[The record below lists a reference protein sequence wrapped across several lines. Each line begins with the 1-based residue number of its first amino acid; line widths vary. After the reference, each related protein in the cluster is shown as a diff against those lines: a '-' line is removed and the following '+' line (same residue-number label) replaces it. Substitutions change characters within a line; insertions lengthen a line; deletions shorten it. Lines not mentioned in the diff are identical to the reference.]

1 MQIFDLFNIPETFLE
16 SVGGKAKGLYRL
28 HKAGLAVPRGFVL
41 YNIEN
46 EEDFDKAIA
55 YYLDSNLQKVAVR
68 SSASG
73 EDGVE
78 YSNAGQYSTFLN
90 IEGKEKLRESIRE
103 CMTSLQNER
112 AQKYAHQF
120 LNDQSSQMTVV
131 VQEFVNATK
140 AGVSFTVNPTNN
152 DNSYLVEAVK
162 GLGESLVSGTETAEQ
177 YSISKN
183 SQHNDAAFEEA
194 GRGKEVLTKEELKE
208 ICRELG
214 KAQQYLAYEVDAEW
228 AINETGEVLW
238 LQARPITTGD
248 APTISEFDCKRDLT
262 NHVVTSCNI
271 GEMLPGAVTPL
282 SLSTSVYGIDWGM
295 RDMFVRIGA
304 YKSMEEIG
312 ENSCALSI
320 GNHLFIDMTTIY
332 KLGKTILGT
341 GKAGAEL
348 SIIGKLV
355 EDAPD
360 IQGDKAFVIKRIINT
375 FKYVRFLLSKNK
387 AKEKLIRMSEE
398 LHFEEKSTCKEQYD
412 QINENINQLNLAL
425 SYHYVTSSYSGG
437 ISSALFIALERD
449 FEDKEELKAKIA
461 GCLENIDDIESVDI
475 LRSLR
480 KIARSLIAENPE
492 VVNYSSEQLA
502 ACLKQCGA
510 ATKKEYQ
517 YFIDRHGHRA
527 IREAELRSKGWKDDE
542 KALMDYLKTVIA
554 SGAHEK
560 KNERIVWMKHRNRL
574 LRRYGWPKRFLFGL
588 IVGEA
593 RRGVRLREF
602 SKSKIIKV
610 IDKFKIAYNRLAQL
624 MVEQNLL
631 MDEDCIFFLT
641 HSEIGKLINENE
653 TSLIKK
659 ALARRVLFNEQKM
672 LRFPEISIGYPQPI
686 EATEIDPNQK
696 VLKGVPVSRG
706 ISYGKARVIKSVE
719 DAQQL
724 TKGEIMV
731 SSFTD
736 IGWSPYYCLLNG
748 LITEVGSAL
757 SHGAVVAR
765 EYSLPLIVNVPNAT
779 QIIKTGDFLAINGNT
794 GEMRILD
801 EAEAERYR

>member
-1 MQIFDLFNIPETFLE
+1 MQIFDLFNIPDTLLE
-16 SVGGKAKGLYRL
+16 SVGGKAKGLYML
-28 HKAGLAVPRGFVL
+28 HKAGLTVPGGFVL

-46 EEDFDKAIA
+46 ENDFDEAIDF
-55 YYLDSNLQKVAVR
+55 YLNSKLEKVAVR

-73 EDGVE
+73 EDGIE

-90 IEGKEKLRESIRE
+90 IEGTEKLRESIRE
-103 CMTSLQNER
+103 CMVSLQNER
-112 AQKYAHQF
+112 ARKYANQF

-131 VQEFVNATK
+131 VQEFVNAAK
-140 AGVSFTVNPTNN
+140 AGVSFTVDPTNN
-152 DNSYLVEAVK
+152 DKSFLVEAVK

-177 YSISKN
+177 YRIPQNDQNTDTVYAEAVKN
-183 SQHNDAAFEEA
+183 
-194 GRGKEVLTKEELKE
+194 KEVLTKEELKE
-208 ICRELG
+208 ICRKLK
-214 KAQQYLAYEVDAEW
+214 KAQEYLTYEVDAEW
-228 AINETGEVLW
+228 AITQTGEVVW
-238 LQARPITTGD
+238 LQARPITTSD
-248 APTISEFDCKRDLT
+248 APTINEFDCKRDLT
-262 NHVVTSCNI
+262 NHVITSCNI

-295 RDMFVRIGA
+295 RDMFVRVGA

-312 ENSCALSI
+312 ATSCALSI
-320 GNHLFIDMTTIY
+320 GNHLFIDLTTIY
-332 KLGKTILGT
+332 KLGQTIIGA
-341 GKAGAEL
+341 GKKGADL
-348 SIIGKLV
+348 SIIGKLIK
-355 EDAPD
+355 DAPD
-360 IQGDKAFVIKRIINT
+360 IHSDKAFVIKRIINT
-375 FKYVRFLLSKNK
+375 FKYVRYLLSKNK
-387 AKEKLIRMSEE
+387 AKQKLITMSEE
-398 LHFEEKSTCKEQYD
+398 LHFEEKSTCKEQYE
-412 QINENINQLNLAL
+412 QINKEINQLNLAL

-437 ISSALFIALERD
+437 ISSALYIALERD

-480 KIARSLIAENPE
+480 KIARFLIAENPE
-492 VVNYSSEQLA
+492 VINYSSEQLA
-502 ACLKQCGA
+502 EYLKYCSEE
-510 ATKKEYQ
+510 TKKAYQ

-542 KALMDYLKTVIA
+542 KALMDYLKTVIS
-554 SGAHEK
+554 SGGQEK
-560 KNERIVWMKHRNRL
+560 KSEKIVWMKHRNNL
-574 LRRYGWPKRFLFGL
+574 LKKYGWPKRFLFGL
-588 IVGEA
+588 IIGEA
-593 RRGVRLREF
+593 RRGVKLREF

-610 IDKFKIAYNRLAQL
+610 IDKFKKAYNTLAQL

-631 MDEDCIFFLT
+631 IDEDCIFFLT
-641 HSEIGKLINENE
+641 HSEIGKLINDNE

-686 EATEIDPNQK
+686 ELTEIDPNQK

-706 ISYGKARVIKSVE
+706 ISYGKARVVKSVE

-731 SSFTD
+731 SGFTD

-779 QIIKTGDFLAINGNT
+779 RIIKTGDYLSINGNT
-794 GEMRILD
+794 GEMRIMD
-801 EAEAERYR
+801 EAEATRYR